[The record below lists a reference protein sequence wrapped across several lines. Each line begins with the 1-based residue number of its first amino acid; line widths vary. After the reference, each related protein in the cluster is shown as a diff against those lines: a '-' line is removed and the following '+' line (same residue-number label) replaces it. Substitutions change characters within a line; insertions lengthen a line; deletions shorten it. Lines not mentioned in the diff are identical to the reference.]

1 MTGNSYIPWIC
12 KSKFDS
18 RTCISNQKWS
28 NDKCRCECKK
38 YRTCKIDYSWN
49 PITCICENGKYLK
62 STVDISVNVCNR
74 TMEAVDSVSTNVT
87 NTIPTNMINT
97 ISTNVTSTVSINLDD
112 EKGRYKMN
120 CYILHTF
127 FLVIILLLIIA
138 VILQSLHKI

>member
-1 MTGNSYIPWIC
+1 MTGTSSIPWIC

-18 RTCISNQKWS
+18 TTCISNQKWS
-28 NDKCRCECKK
+28 NDKCRCGCKK
-38 YRTCKIDYSWN
+38 YHTCKIDYSWN

-62 STVDISVNVCNR
+62 SIVDISVNVCNR
-74 TMEAVDSVSTNVT
+74 TMKAVDSVSTNVT

-97 ISTNVTSTVSINLDD
+97 ISTNVTSTVSINPDD